1 MPVAPRLL
9 FVHAHPDDESSKGA
23 ATAARYADEG
33 AEVVLVTATDG
44 AAGDILNPSYPPLEP
59 HEMGPVRE
67 RELAR
72 AIDIIGFTRVHLLG
86 YPDSGLPEDL
96 ADIPDGCFADLPVD
110 GPAARLAA
118 VLREER
124 PHVVVTYPPDG
135 GYPHPDHIRVHQVTM
150 LAVELA
156 ADAADAVAGWQ
167 VPRTTFGTGFP
178 RARLEA
184 IHAEMTARGLDSPYD
199 EWLADRTPRDADREP
214 DIVVDVADWLDR
226 RDAALIAHAT
236 QIDPDGQWFSIPRE
250 VEKAAF
256 PWETY
261 VILDGAPAPT
271 GATDLFAGLALDE

>member
-1 MPVAPRLL
+1 MPVAPRLM

-23 ATAARYADEG
+23 ATAAKYADQG

-72 AIDIIGFTRVHLLG
+72 AIEIIGFARVHLLG

-96 ADIPDGCFADLPVD
+96 ADIPDGCFADLPVE
-110 GPAARLAA
+110 GPAERLAA
-118 VLREER
+118 VVREER
-124 PHVVVTYPPDG
+124 PHVIVTYPPDG
-135 GYPHPDHIRVHQVTM
+135 GYPHPDHIRVHHVTM
-150 LAVELA
+150 RAVELA
-156 ADAADAVAGWQ
+156 ADAGNGGAGWH

-184 IHAEMTARGLDSPYD
+184 IHAEMTARGLESPY
-199 EWLADRTPRDADREP
+199 EESLADRKPRDADRPP

-236 QIDPDGQWFSIPRE
+236 QIDPEGQWFGIPRD
-250 VEKAAF
+250 VEKTAF

-261 VILDGAPAPT
+261 VILAGAPAPA